1 MTCTYD
7 QADFGP
13 PFTDVDPAEFEIFV
27 ELAKSM
33 ILGPA
38 ECQASTEKAW
48 NNCCVDVC
56 AAIGLVVKHLIASD
70 PNIEDVDGSDV
81 KSERVG
87 DVSATYASIATGD
100 NPFSDTNYGR
110 SFGFFLRQYI
120 RCKNQR
126 KHLPP
131 AIPPNCSGRGR
142 W

>member
-13 PFTDVDPAEFEIFV
+13 PFTDVDPAVFDMYV

-38 ECQASTEKAW
+38 ECQLETELAW
-48 NNCCVDVC
+48 RACCVDVC
-56 AAIGLVVKHLIASD
+56 AAISLVVKHLISTD
-70 PNIEDVDGSDV
+70 PNIEEVDGTDV
-81 KSERVG
+81 ISEKVG
-87 DVSATYASIATGD
+87 DVSATYANISDGE
-100 NPFSDTNYGR
+100 NPFSDSSYGR
-110 SFGFFLRQYI
+110 AFGYMLRQYI
-120 RCKNQR
+120 RCKRSR

-131 AIPPNCSGRGR
+131 AIRPTTKCGSR